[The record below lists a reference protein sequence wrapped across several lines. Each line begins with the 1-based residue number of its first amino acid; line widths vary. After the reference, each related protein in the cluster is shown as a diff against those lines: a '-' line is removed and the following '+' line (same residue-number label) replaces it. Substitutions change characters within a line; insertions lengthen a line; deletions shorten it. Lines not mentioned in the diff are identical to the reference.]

1 MRELID
7 ELKEKVDILL
17 ERLALIEKESKEKDE
32 LINEVLERLDKIENT
47 IKNIVQKIEAL
58 R

>member
-17 ERLALIEKESKEKDE
+17 ERLALMEKESKEKDE